1 MELAPCHF
9 TPSYRA
15 ADVALAL
22 DCAREEAELHHGP
35 LAKTPFLV
43 TDNGSSFLAKRFQRH
58 IDGHYAHV
66 RINYRTP
73 TQLGL
78 LERFH
83 QTLKTEEIYW
93 HLYQSPAEARERL
106 EAFRKRYNTIRPHW
120 ALQPEG
126 GGDPLTPHDV
136 YVHGRATTLPAWQT
150 WARAARAKLDAMIA
164 DAHPP
169 QPTTI
174 ALQA

>member
-1 MELAPCHF
+1 MRTIGCSLRLVKPVRR
-9 TPSYRA
+9 PRSRRRA
-15 ADVALAL
+15 LG
-22 DCAREEAELHHGP
+22 RYGQRSQ
-35 LAKTPFLV
+35 
-43 TDNGSSFLAKRFQRH
+43 GSSGSRGSPVRCQTS
-58 IDGHYAHV
+58 YAHV

-106 EAFRKRYNTIRPHW
+106 EAFRELYNTVRPHW

-126 GGDPLTPHDV
+126 GGEPLTPHDV

-150 WARAARAKLDAMIA
+150 WAR
-164 DAHPP
+164 PP
-169 QPTTI
+169 ERSSTP
-174 ALQA
+174 